1 MHYRVPQLGRQ
12 SHPSFC
18 GRNATALT
26 PVGTLC
32 WLVATQAR
40 N

>member
-1 MHYRVPQLGRQ
+1 MHYRVRSSDGT
-12 SHPSFC
+12 HPSFC